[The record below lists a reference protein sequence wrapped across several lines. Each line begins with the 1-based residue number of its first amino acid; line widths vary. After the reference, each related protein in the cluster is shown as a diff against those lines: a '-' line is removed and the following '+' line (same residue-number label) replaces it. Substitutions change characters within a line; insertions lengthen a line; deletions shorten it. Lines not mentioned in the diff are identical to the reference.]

1 MTVKSDSSFLCLYAF
16 VKNILCHRYVIKN
29 VYFCGVNIK
38 QQFIVKKSN
47 WILAAILACFCVTAS
62 AQKSTEEPKG
72 KAIVQVFSNFHTGF
86 GDTKNDRGFE
96 LDRSYVGYQYDLGKG
111 VQIKGVMDIGQSD
124 DVNDYHRIAYIKNA
138 QITWKTGN
146 WTLTG
151 GLISTTQFNMQE
163 KFWGYRYVMKSF
175 QDQYKFGN
183 SADLGISAAY
193 KFNDWLSAD
202 AIVVNGEGYKKVQKN
217 DGLQY
222 GLGATLTP
230 AKALTFRVYYGL
242 NEGSEDTQENTQ
254 NLATFI
260 GLKFNRFSIGAEYN
274 RIWNAKYVNENDYD
288 GFSVYSTVNLNK
300 GADLYLRFDEFDGSE
315 SAFIAGVQWR
325 LGKYV
330 KLSPNFRWNHKDL
343 DGGNNDRYMGYISCY
358 FGF

>member
-1 MTVKSDSSFLCLYAF
+1 M
-16 VKNILCHRYVIKN
+16 
-29 VYFCGVNIK
+29 
-38 QQFIVKKSN
+38 KKRN
-47 WILAAILACFCVTAS
+47 WILAAIMACLCVPMS

-86 GDTKNDRGFE
+86 GRDNNDRGFE
-96 LDRSYVGYQYDLGKG
+96 LDRSYLGYEYDLGKG
-111 VQIKGVMDIGQSD
+111 IQIKGVMDIGQSD

-138 QITWKTGN
+138 QISWKTGN
-146 WTLTG
+146 WTFNG
-151 GLISTTQFNMQE
+151 GLISTIQFNMQE

-175 QDQYKFGN
+175 QDLYKFGN

-193 KFNDWLSAD
+193 KFNNWLSAD

-222 GLGATLTP
+222 GLGATLNP
-230 AKALTFRVYYGL
+230 SKALTMRVYYGL
-242 NEGSEDTQENTQ
+242 NEGADKSKEDIK

-260 GLKFNRFSIGAEYN
+260 GLKLDGFSLGAEYN
-274 RIWNAKYVNENDYD
+274 KIWNASYVNGADFN
-288 GFSVYSTVNLNK
+288 GFSIYGNARINK
-300 GADLYLRFDEFDGSE
+300 NIDAYLRFDDCSKGENT
-315 SAFIAGVQWR
+315 FIAGVQCK

-330 KLSPNFRWNHKDL
+330 KISPNFRWYHEEV
-343 DGGNNDRYMGYISCY
+343 DGGNGNSYMGYISCY